1 MSSALK
7 LEATVNSS
15 ALHIVQTKH
24 RVAIPDDAHLFAV
37 RQMQYARGLEEP
49 PDRKVDLRTP
59 KRSARRAGEGESGP
73 PGEVRVSQAVV
84 TVATPSFTFVQS

>member
-37 RQMQYARGLEEP
+37 RQVCTAASRTTAQTPLKQMSTRHCRLT
-49 PDRKVDLRTP
+49 KVLSP
-59 KRSARRAGEGESGP
+59 
-73 PGEVRVSQAVV
+73 
-84 TVATPSFTFVQS
+84 